1 MRAEEKRELEVEE
14 LPFGVG
20 DIVGV
25 FASCVPGACA
35 CCCSRVEEGCWRW
48 CTDETRKSLVGWW

>member
-25 FASCVPGACA
+25 FVSCVPGACA
-35 CCCSRVEEGCWRW
+35 CCCSRVEEGCWRYSVR
-48 CTDETRKSLVGWW
+48 TKLESP